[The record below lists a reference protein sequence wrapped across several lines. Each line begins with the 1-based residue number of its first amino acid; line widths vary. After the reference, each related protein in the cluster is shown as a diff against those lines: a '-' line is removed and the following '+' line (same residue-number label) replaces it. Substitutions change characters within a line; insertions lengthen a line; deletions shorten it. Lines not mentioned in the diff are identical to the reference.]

1 MAYLNDFIN
10 DIIEKT
16 IIAPASKAA
25 EIAELT
31 DVIDKE
37 KSGIEDDYSKIG
49 KLYVEKY
56 AKANDDTDLGLLVD
70 GVKAREKKIKDSK
83 LRIGEQRLTRM
94 RCTATTAAPRCLSS
108 CCPAWF
114 FARTATRRSER
125 VSVSAP
131 TAAVP

>member
-83 LRIGEQRLTRM
+83 LRIGELMGKTF
-94 RCTATTAAPRCLSS
+94 CET
-108 CCPAWF
+108 CCEEVDEDALYCNNCGAKMPVKLLPDPLLHQL
-114 FARTATRRSER
+114 RRFHD
-125 VSVSAP
+125 
-131 TAAVP
+131 